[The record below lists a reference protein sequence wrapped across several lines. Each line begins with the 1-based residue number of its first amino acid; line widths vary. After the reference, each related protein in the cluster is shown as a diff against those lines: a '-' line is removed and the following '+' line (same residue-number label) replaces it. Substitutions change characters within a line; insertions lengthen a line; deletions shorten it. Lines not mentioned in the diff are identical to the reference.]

1 MLSDLIRWR
10 ALHCAREGWC
20 VNACVQGSRGDEDWG
35 GGTWR
40 HRLPRY
46 KIGISLCYNSQ
57 GFLDRTVLIFIS
69 LLHCQTH
76 DGRLRSKST
85 QQSFFVLLFPCHLQ
99 LHHLWYN
106 LTHGMIWD
114 LSVLTGDNVA
124 RSMYH
129 GWGAVC
135 TVRSLHS
142 FTLSRSDR
150 SSADSRCLKLLYFTQ
165 RPLETLKTFS
175 QSSGASQH
183 LETHHPDIW
192 GWHCHS

>member
-1 MLSDLIRWR
+1 MHVCRG
-10 ALHCAREGWC
+10 AEGMRIGVEAHGGIVFQGIKLGYLC
-20 VNACVQGSRGDEDWG
+20 VIILRV
-35 GGTWR
+35 
-40 HRLPRY
+40 
-46 KIGISLCYNSQ
+46 
-57 GFLDRTVLIFIS
+57 FLDRTVLIFIF

-85 QQSFFVLLFPCHLQ
+85 QQSFSVLLFPCHLQ